1 MDDWT
6 VSAQAPAAASGGA
19 DNNPRP
25 VTLTQAGLFMD
36 DFPGAACRVR
46 GLLSTGGHGSDEDA
60 SSTVRLSM
68 TGSPPTDARDPF
80 ALEAGGASAS
90 L

>member
-25 VTLTQAGLFMD
+25 VTLTQARLFMD
-36 DFPGAACRVR
+36 DPLTPVE
-46 GLLSTGGHGSDEDA
+46 S
-60 SSTVRLSM
+60 
-68 TGSPPTDARDPF
+68 
-80 ALEAGGASAS
+80 
-90 L
+90 